1 MNMEL
6 IQVISAGVAFA
17 ASSIPLYFA
26 IKVKHESQRILSSL
40 LFVALLA
47 YGFHSILESFEI
59 INYDLFAKVCFIISA
74 FGLMV
79 SYSLFQLKRSH
90 ALIGGIFGIAMMA
103 SFAVWMAGE
112 LFEAIVTPT
121 TKEVGQGVR
130 EEHLQ
135 HHPHETIDSISSLV
149 MSGFGVFLIFRFF
162 WLRKGS
168 YIRGKTIDDI
178 SHTWQ

>member
-47 YGFHSILESFEI
+47 YGFHSMLESFEI
-59 INYDLFAKVCFIISA
+59 INYDFFAKVCFIISA

-79 SYSLFQLKRSH
+79 SYSIFQLKRSH

-112 LFEAIVTPT
+112 LFEAIVTTTTT
-121 TKEVGQGVR
+121 TKEQV
-130 EEHLQ
+130 EEGEEGEEQRHR
-135 HHPHETIDSISSLV
+135 PDEIIDSVSSLV

-162 WLRKGS
+162 WLRKAATLEA
-168 YIRGKTIDDI
+168 KL
-178 SHTWQ
+178 

>member
-17 ASSIPLYFA
+17 ASCIPLYFA

-47 YGFHSILESFEI
+47 YGFHSMLESFEI
-59 INYDLFAKVCFIISA
+59 INYDFFAKVCFIISA

-79 SYSLFQLKRSH
+79 SYSIFQLKRSH
-90 ALIGGIFGIAMMA
+90 VLIGGIFGIAMMA

-112 LFEAIVTPT
+112 LFEAIVITTTTTTT
-121 TKEVGQGVR
+121 TKEQV
-130 EEHLQ
+130 EEGEEGEEQRHR
-135 HHPHETIDSISSLV
+135 PDEIIDSISSLV

-162 WLRKGS
+162 WLRKGATLEA
-168 YIRGKTIDDI
+168 KL
-178 SHTWQ
+178 

>member
-1 MNMEL
+1 MDRMIEAYMNVEL
-6 IQVISAGVAFA
+6 IQVISACVAFA
-17 ASSIPLYFA
+17 ASSIPLYLA
-26 IKVKHESQRILSSL
+26 AKVKHESQRILSSL

-74 FGLMV
+74 FGLMI

-112 LFEAIVTPT
+112 LLEAIITETT
-121 TKEVGQGVR
+121 TKEEEEQHNPQGII
-130 EEHLQ
+130 
-135 HHPHETIDSISSLV
+135 IDIISSFV
-149 MSGFGVFLIFRFF
+149 MSGFGVFLIVRFF
-162 WLRKGS
+162 WLRKLA
-168 YIRGKTIDDI
+168 TLEAEL
-178 SHTWQ
+178 

>member
-47 YGFHSILESFEI
+47 YGFHSMLESFEI
-59 INYDLFAKVCFIISA
+59 INYDFFAKVCFIISA

-79 SYSLFQLKRSH
+79 SYFIFQLKRFSCPH
-90 ALIGGIFGIAMMA
+90 WWDIWNCNDGFICSVDGWRAL
-103 SFAVWMAGE
+103 
-112 LFEAIVTPT
+112 
-121 TKEVGQGVR
+121 
-130 EEHLQ
+130 
-135 HHPHETIDSISSLV
+135 
-149 MSGFGVFLIFRFF
+149 
-162 WLRKGS
+162 
-168 YIRGKTIDDI
+168 
-178 SHTWQ
+178 

>member
-26 IKVKHESQRILSSL
+26 VKVKHESQIILSSL

-47 YGFHSILESFEI
+47 YGFHSMLESFEI

-74 FGLMV
+74 FGLIV
-79 SYSLFQLKRSH
+79 SYSIFQLKRSH
-90 ALIGGIFGIAMMA
+90 AFIGGIFGVAMMA

-112 LFEAIVTPT
+112 LFEAIVTAT
-121 TKEVGQGVR
+121 TKEEIEV
-130 EEHLQ
+130 EEEQERQ
-135 HHPHETIDSISSLV
+135 HRPHETIIDSISSLV
-149 MSGFGVFLIFRFF
+149 MLGFGVFLIVRFF
-162 WLRKGS
+162 WLRKAATVGA
-168 YIRGKTIDDI
+168 KL
-178 SHTWQ
+178 

>member
-6 IQVISAGVAFA
+6 IQVISACVAFA

-26 IKVKHESQRILSSL
+26 VKVKHESQRILSSL

-47 YGFHSILESFEI
+47 YGFHSMLESFEI

-79 SYSLFQLKRSH
+79 SYSIFQLKRSH
-90 ALIGGIFGIAMMA
+90 ALIGGIFGVAMMA

-112 LFEAIVTPT
+112 LFEAIVTATT
-121 TKEVGQGVR
+121 TKE
-130 EEHLQ
+130 EEQL
-135 HHPHETIDSISSLV
+135 HHPHETIDSISASV
-149 MSGFGVFLIFRFF
+149 MSGFGIFLIVRFF
-162 WLRKGS
+162 WLRKAATLEA
-168 YIRGKTIDDI
+168 KL
-178 SHTWQ
+178 

>member
-1 MNMEL
+1 MEL

-17 ASSIPLYFA
+17 ASCIPLYFA

-47 YGFHSILESFEI
+47 YGFHSMLESFEI
-59 INYDLFAKVCFIISA
+59 INYDFFAKVCFIISA

-79 SYSLFQLKRSH
+79 SYSIFQLKRSH

-112 LFEAIVTPT
+112 LFEAIVITTT
-121 TKEVGQGVR
+121 TKEQV
-130 EEHLQ
+130 EEGEEGEEQRHR
-135 HHPHETIDSISSLV
+135 PDEIIDSISSLV

-162 WLRKGS
+162 WLRKAATLEA
-168 YIRGKTIDDI
+168 KL
-178 SHTWQ
+178 